1 MLNGEIFKIQ
11 GLPVAIFKLVMIYL
25 LIQLTD
31 IPMTIVEFS
40 RNRSGDFGF
49 QTGLFVAALI
59 ISLITVSAAWYIYRG
74 GRPIQRQQWSLKRHW
89 LAILVG
95 LLVFLIVNVGIGL
108 LIPITENQATIEDL
122 LKRAPLPLWL
132 LTMGIV
138 GPIMEELTF
147 RGVLMDYFFQPRAG
161 WLAILVSGA
170 LFGLIHQTKTVYE
183 WLVYAGMGWVLATA
197 YWLTKSIFVPI
208 MIHILNNCGSLF
220 QLTTNVSNIQV
231 FWGAVIGLVIV
242 VGVWSFW
249 RWRVSQQ
256 ARDIGESIK

>member
-1 MLNGEIFKIQ
+1 MGKIFKIQ
-11 GLPVAIFKLVMIYL
+11 GLPVAIFKLVIIYL

-31 IPMTIVEFS
+31 IPMTVVEFS
-40 RNRSGDFGF
+40 RNRSRDFGF

-108 LIPITENQATIEDL
+108 LIPITENQATIEGL

-161 WLAILVSGA
+161 WLAILVSGT

-197 YWLTKSIFVPI
+197 YWLSTEVVQAYRRLKRQRGIARVQVGDPI
-208 MIHILNNCGSLF
+208 RATPRYN
-220 QLTTNVSNIQV
+220 Q
-231 FWGAVIGLVIV
+231 
-242 VGVWSFW
+242 
-249 RWRVSQQ
+249 RWVRRQ
-256 ARDIGESIK
+256 

>member
-1 MLNGEIFKIQ
+1 M
-11 GLPVAIFKLVMIYL
+11 
-25 LIQLTD
+25 
-31 IPMTIVEFS
+31 
-40 RNRSGDFGF
+40 
-49 QTGLFVAALI
+49 
-59 ISLITVSAAWYIYRG
+59 SLITVGAAWYIYRG

-108 LIPITENQATIEDL
+108 LIPITENQATIEGL

-197 YWLTKSIFVPI
+197 YWLTKSILVPI
-208 MIHILNNCGSLF
+208 MIHMLNNCWSIVQIMTPLRIV
-220 QLTTNVSNIQV
+220 TNVQV
-231 FWGAVIGLVIV
+231 FWAAVIGLVIV
-242 VGVWSFW
+242 VAIWGLW
-249 RWRVSQQ
+249 RWQSSQR
-256 ARDIGESIK
+256 AHTTGDSIR

>member
-1 MLNGEIFKIQ
+1 MGKIFKIQ

-31 IPMTIVEFS
+31 IPMNIVELS

-95 LLVFLIVNVGIGL
+95 LLVFLIVNLGTGL
-108 LIPITENQATIEDL
+108 LIPSTKNQAMLESIMTG
-122 LKRAPLPLWL
+122 APLPLWL
-132 LTMGIV
+132 LTV
-138 GPIMEELTF
+138 GVVAPIMEELTF

-161 WLAILVSGA
+161 WLAILVSGT
-170 LFGLIHQTKTVYE
+170 LFGLIHQPQTVYE

-197 YWLTKSIFVPI
+197 YWLTKTILVPI
-208 MIHILNNCGSLF
+208 MIHILNNCGSLV
-220 QLTTNVSNIQV
+220 QLATNVSNIQI

-242 VGVWSFW
+242 VVVWGLW
-249 RWRVSQQ
+249 HWRVSQQ
-256 ARDIGESIK
+256 VHDIGESIK